1 MSSHTAERVSY
12 RIGADENGLGARL
25 GPMLV
30 TAVLARVSQ
39 GGERL
44 LRRRLPQALR
54 RDLDDSK
61 RLIAFGR
68 HGLGEAWAR
77 ALVPEA
83 RSPADL
89 LEALSHRP
97 TAELKRRCP
106 QSAFAQCW
114 EPPPERFACD
124 EPVVA
129 RVAGHLERLRRRGV
143 EILAVRSSSL
153 CVGEL
158 NQLKEHGI
166 NRFIAD
172 LHAME
177 QLLLSL
183 RETAGH
189 EIFAIC
195 GKVGG
200 IGDYPRYFG
209 PLSGRLHVVL
219 EHSRRKS
226 AYAIP
231 GLGEV
236 HFLQDADATDPLVM
250 LASLVGK
257 YLRELLMARISHFH
271 SSPIDGQ
278 SAVSGYHDP
287 VTERLVRLSA
297 RRRGELGLPDDCFER
312 SRGE

>member
-1 MSSHTAERVSY
+1 MSSHTAEHVSY

-39 GGERL
+39 DGERL
-44 LRRRLPQALR
+44 LRRRLPKTLR
-54 RDLDDSK
+54 QDLDDSK

-83 RSPADL
+83 RSPAEL

-97 TAELKRRCP
+97 SAELKRRCP
-106 QSAFAQCW
+106 PSAFAQCW
-114 EPPPERFACD
+114 AHPPEQFTSERA
-124 EPVVA
+124 VVE
-129 RVAGHLERLRRRGV
+129 RVAGHLERLRSRGV
-143 EILAVRSSSL
+143 QVLVARSNPL

-158 NQLKEHGI
+158 NQLKESGI
-166 NRFIAD
+166 NRFVAD

-183 RETAGH
+183 RELAGH
-189 EIFAIC
+189 DIVAIC

-209 PLSGRLHVVL
+209 PLSGRLHILL

-226 AYAIP
+226 SYGIP

-236 HFLQDADATDPLVM
+236 HFLQDADAADPLVM

-271 SSPIDGQ
+271 SSSIDGQ
-278 SAVSGYHDP
+278 AGVSGYHDP

-297 RRRGELGLPDDCFER
+297 KRRGELGIPDACFER